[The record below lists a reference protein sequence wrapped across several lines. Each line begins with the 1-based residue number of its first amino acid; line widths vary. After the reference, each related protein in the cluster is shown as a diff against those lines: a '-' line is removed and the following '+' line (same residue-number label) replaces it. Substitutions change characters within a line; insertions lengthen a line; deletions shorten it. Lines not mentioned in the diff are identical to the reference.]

1 MALTVVWTTQA
12 ENGLLAVIDYLEKQW
27 SLNEILQLEK
37 NLKEVI
43 SLISTNPE
51 LFPLHENLMLHKALI
66 DKNNYIVYR
75 VNSEKHNVEIINFRG
90 TKQKPL

>member
-27 SLNEILQLEK
+27 SVNEILQLEI

-51 LFPLHENLMLHKALI
+51 LFPLHENLMLRKALI

-75 VNSEKHNVEIINFRG
+75 VNSEKHTIEIVNFRG

>member
-1 MALTVVWTTQA
+1 M
-12 ENGLLAVIDYLEKQW
+12 ECKRNSSIR
-27 SLNEILQLEK
+27 K

-51 LFPLHENLMLHKALI
+51 LFPLHENLMLRKALI

-75 VNSEKHNVEIINFRG
+75 VI
-90 TKQKPL
+90 QKNTM